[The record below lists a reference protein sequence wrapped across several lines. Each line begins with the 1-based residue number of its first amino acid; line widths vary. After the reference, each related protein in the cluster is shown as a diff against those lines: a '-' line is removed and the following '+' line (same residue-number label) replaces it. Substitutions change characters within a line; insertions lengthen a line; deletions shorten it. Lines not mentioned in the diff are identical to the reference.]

1 MKRFPLIAAIWLA
14 LAGAA
19 PAADQIHALMIE
31 ASNEPAIIDRRLEH
45 VEYKLRRVFQFPYYH
60 FVAEQT
66 VIAPADGQVAVP
78 LANGHRL
85 VLSGK
90 GLRVTVQWFK
100 GDDILLTTKVSL
112 NRGAPVILGGVPHGD
127 GTLIVAL
134 TAR

>member
-1 MKRFPLIAAIWLA
+1 MKTKWLA
-14 LAGAA
+14 GCLWLLLAVAA

-31 ASNEPAIIDRRLEH
+31 ASNEPAVIDRRLEK
-45 VEYKLRRVFQFPYYH
+45 VEYKLRRVFGFPYYH

-66 VIAPADGQVAVP
+66 VMAPSDGQVTVP

-85 VLSGK
+85 ILSGK

-100 GDDILLTTKVSL
+100 NDEILLTTKVSL
-112 NRGAPVILGGVPHGD
+112 NKGSPVVLGGVPHGD

-134 TAR
+134 TAQ